1 MLRASRHVLPAH
13 FIKMLRVTLSMT
25 QKNASGAG
33 CVSCPA
39 PHGAIR
45 QDGKNEKAKKCDLCI
60 DRGRSPRCVE
70 ACPKKVLEFVEV
82 DGDRRPIAE
91 NNVGAIHELP
101 LLDSCQKHAGMTK

>member
-1 MLRASRHVLPAH
+1 MRWVLDVCHVLSSWRH
-13 FIKMLRVTLSMT
+13 K
-25 QKNASGAG
+25 AG
-33 CVSCPA
+33 
-39 PHGAIR
+39 R
-45 QDGKNEKAKKCDLCI
+45 EKEKAKKCDLCI

-101 LLDSCQKHAGMTK
+101 LLDSVSSTE